1 MHPREMCLAI
11 QKHLAAGH
19 PIIYQRN
26 PEPPQVDAPGWG
38 AGVCRGAISR
48 VESYKTVNAPA
59 SAREVGVHMAVRPI
73 VLLGDPV
80 LRQKAKRVSRFDQ
93 SIQQLIDDMV
103 ETLRAAPGLGL
114 AAPQVGVPLRIA
126 VIEVEEKLTVLCNP
140 EIIGMEGEYEPEEGC
155 LSIPGYVANV
165 KRAIKVSVK
174 ARNRRGKEIKIKADG
189 LLAHVIQHEVDHLDG
204 ILFIDR
210 LPSLD
215 LLRKVPAREETAESE
230 ETVQSRV

>member
-1 MHPREMCLAI
+1 
-11 QKHLAAGH
+11 
-19 PIIYQRN
+19 
-26 PEPPQVDAPGWG
+26 
-38 AGVCRGAISR
+38 
-48 VESYKTVNAPA
+48 
-59 SAREVGVHMAVRPI
+59 MAVRPI

-80 LRQKAKRVSRFDQ
+80 LRQKAKRVTRFDP
-93 SIQQLIDDMV
+93 SIQQLIDDMI

-114 AAPQVGVPLRIA
+114 AAPQVGVLLRVV
-126 VIEVEEKLTVLCNP
+126 VIDVDDKITILCNP
-140 EIIGMEGEYEPEEGC
+140 EITEMEGEYEPEEGC

-165 KRAIKVSVK
+165 KRALKVTVK

-215 LLRKVPAREETAESE
+215 LLRKVPAPEEEGEAVE
-230 ETVQSRV
+230 EPVETGA